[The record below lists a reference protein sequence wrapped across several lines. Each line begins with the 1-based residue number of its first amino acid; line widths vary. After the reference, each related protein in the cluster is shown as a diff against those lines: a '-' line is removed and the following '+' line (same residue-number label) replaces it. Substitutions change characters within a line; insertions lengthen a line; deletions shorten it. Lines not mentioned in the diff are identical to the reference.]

1 MQAQRWMMAAV
12 LALGATAAQADC
24 REELAQLG
32 GGAKDGSAAP
42 LQEGTNATPQVGG
55 EGTAPA
61 HGEAMATDG
70 AETPLGTDPG
80 LATSEQDV
88 AAQQAG
94 GATAAEQAA
103 GAGAGDGSRAAVLAR
118 AEAALA
124 AGDEAGC
131 MAAVEE
137 MKGM

>member
-1 MQAQRWMMAAV
+1 MQAQQWMMAAV
-12 LALGATAAQADC
+12 LALGATAAAADC
-24 REELAQLG
+24 REDLAQLDS
-32 GGAKDGSAAP
+32 AKDGSAAP
-42 LQEGTNATPQVGG
+42 MQQGTTATPQVGG

-61 HGEAMATDG
+61 HGEAMATEG

-103 GAGAGDGSRAAVLAR
+103 GAGAGGESREAVLAR

-131 MAAVEE
+131 MAAVEQV
-137 MKGM
+137 KGM